1 MGVSAALSY
10 WLLVVTAAT
19 LFWVALTDL
28 RHFKIRND
36 LIIVLIVLFFVYAF
50 LSGRWREIYLNIG
63 LALLLLCIM
72 LYYYS
77 QKLMGGGDVKLFAV
91 AFLVDRAVVRASLR
105 PVSFDFHWAAR
116 GRREIRLGR
125 GSSAGGQAQA
135 HPLGAVDRRRA
146 HRNDHDRL
154 SEADDVE
161 RE

>member
-1 MGVSAALSY
+1 MGLSATLCY

-36 LIIVLIVLFFVYAF
+36 LIIVLVVLFFVYAF

-91 AFLVDRAVVRASLR
+91 AFLWTGPWCALPFALFLLVFIGLHAAAAKFGWVEVQVREDKRKRIPLAPS
-105 PVSFDFHWAAR
+105 
-116 GRREIRLGR
+116 I
-125 GSSAGGQAQA
+125 AGALIGTIMIGCLK
-135 HPLGAVDRRRA
+135 PMT
-146 HRNDHDRL
+146 
-154 SEADDVE
+154 
-161 RE
+161 